1 MGSNIVTGITGS
13 GNFKRLVLVVLTVL
27 ALSVSGLSLVGSFTQ
42 TQIQSRLELYQ
53 INLML
58 RATGELDLPPDRPAE
73 TDDPIAVLRQQLLG
87 DRTFADARQQYQA
100 FREKAALNAEKFIR
114 ELTTPANTR
123 SANSEASSEASDLA
137 TAGPDSDFDRLA
149 QQLRELAAV
158 DLRLGLLQ
166 ARLGESAAALTT
178 WQQLARLSSS
188 LPDSIDPQ
196 SFLSDFD
203 EIRDNLALLW
213 GNRNQITNQ
222 VTNPNAPALPPAI
235 AQGIEDNI
243 RQFLGGWFRNAS
255 LARLYRLQQRP
266 AELGLLAAETNLQA
280 ESLLLK
286 LAAVNLIPSLALL
299 CGIISL
305 IVLLVQRF
313 LKGSNSLLSLA
324 SVQWTV
330 PWTGET
336 IWEVF
341 ILGFFAIGQIVVPLI
356 RSIGLQ
362 LLGIQPNTLTGGTQA
377 GIILFSYGLM
387 AAGSVLTLRY
397 AVKSYLPLPEGWF
410 QFNWQNGRWLA
421 WGIGGYCV
429 ALPIVILVSLANQQ
443 IWQGQGGSNP
453 ILSIVLE
460 NRDPVA
466 ITCFFLTASI
476 AAPLFEETLFRGFL
490 LPSLTRYLPPWG
502 AIGLSSL
509 IFALAHLSLSEVL
522 PLTTLGIV
530 LGVVYARS
538 RNLLSSILLHGL
550 WNSGTLASLI
560 LLSSR

>member
-73 TDDPIAVLRQQLLG
+73 TDDPIAILRQQLLG

-203 EIRDNLALLW
+203 EIRENLALLW
-213 GNRNQITNQ
+213 GSRNQITNQ

-356 RSIGLQ
+356 RAIGLQ

>member
-1 MGSNIVTGITGS
+1 
-13 GNFKRLVLVVLTVL
+13 
-27 ALSVSGLSLVGSFTQ
+27 
-42 TQIQSRLELYQ
+42 
-53 INLML
+53 
-58 RATGELDLPPDRPAE
+58 
-73 TDDPIAVLRQQLLG
+73 
-87 DRTFADARQQYQA
+87 
-100 FREKAALNAEKFIR
+100 
-114 ELTTPANTR
+114 
-123 SANSEASSEASDLA
+123 
-137 TAGPDSDFDRLA
+137 
-149 QQLRELAAV
+149 
-158 DLRLGLLQ
+158 
-166 ARLGESAAALTT
+166 
-178 WQQLARLSSS
+178 
-188 LPDSIDPQ
+188 
-196 SFLSDFD
+196 
-203 EIRDNLALLW
+203 
-213 GNRNQITNQ
+213 
-222 VTNPNAPALPPAI
+222 
-235 AQGIEDNI
+235 
-243 RQFLGGWFRNAS
+243 
-255 LARLYRLQQRP
+255 
-266 AELGLLAAETNLQA
+266 
-280 ESLLLK
+280 
-286 LAAVNLIPSLALL
+286 
-299 CGIISL
+299 
-305 IVLLVQRF
+305 
-313 LKGSNSLLSLA
+313 
-324 SVQWTV
+324 
-330 PWTGET
+330 
-336 IWEVF
+336 VF

>member
-1 MGSNIVTGITGS
+1 MTGS

-100 FREKAALNAEKFIR
+100 FRQKAALNAEKLIR
-114 ELTTPANTR
+114 ELTIPANNR

-137 TAGPDSDFDRLA
+137 TAGPDSDFDQLA

-222 VTNPNAPALPPAI
+222 VTNQVTNPNAPALPPAI

-266 AELGLLAAETNLQA
+266 AELSLLAAETNLQA

-330 PWTGET
+330 PWAGET

-362 LLGIQPNTLTGGTQA
+362 LLGIQPSTLTGGTQA

>member
-73 TDDPIAVLRQQLLG
+73 TDDPIAILRQQLLG

-213 GNRNQITNQ
+213 GSRNQITNQ

-266 AELGLLAAETNLQA
+266 AELDLLAAETNLQA

>member
-1 MGSNIVTGITGS
+1 MDSNIVTGITGS

-53 INLML
+53 TNLML

-73 TDDPIAVLRQQLLG
+73 TDDPIVILRQQLLG

-100 FREKAALNAEKFIR
+100 FREKAALSAEKFIR
-114 ELTTPANTR
+114 ELTTPANNR
-123 SANSEASSEASDLA
+123 SANSEASDSA

-149 QQLRELAAV
+149 KQLRELAAV

-166 ARLGESAAALTT
+166 ARLGDSTAALTT
-178 WQQLARLSSS
+178 WRQLARLSASV
-188 LPDSIDPQ
+188 PDSIDPQ

-203 EIRDNLALLW
+203 TIREDLALLW

-222 VTNPNAPALPPAI
+222 VTNQSAPALPPAI

-243 RQFLGGWFRNAS
+243 QQFLGGWFRNAS

-266 AELGLLAAETNLQA
+266 AELSLLAAETNLQA

-286 LAAVNLIPSLALL
+286 LAAVNLIPGLALL

-362 LLGIQPNTLTGGTQA
+362 LLGIQPSTLTGGTQA

-410 QFNWQNGRWLA
+410 QFKWQNGRWLA

>member
-53 INLML
+53 TNLML

-73 TDDPIAVLRQQLLG
+73 TDDPIVILRQQLLG

-100 FREKAALNAEKFIR
+100 FREKAALSAEKFIR
-114 ELTTPANTR
+114 ELTTPANNR
-123 SANSEASSEASDLA
+123 SANSEASDLA

-149 QQLRELAAV
+149 KQLRELAAV

-166 ARLGESAAALTT
+166 ARLGDSTAALTT
-178 WQQLARLSSS
+178 WRQLARLSASV
-188 LPDSIDPQ
+188 PDSIDPQ

-203 EIRDNLALLW
+203 TIREDLALLW

-222 VTNPNAPALPPAI
+222 VTNQSAPALPPAI

-243 RQFLGGWFRNAS
+243 QQFLGGWFRNAS

-266 AELGLLAAETNLQA
+266 AELSLLAAETNLQA

-286 LAAVNLIPSLALL
+286 LAAVNLIPGLALL

-362 LLGIQPNTLTGGTQA
+362 LLGIQPSTLTGGTQA

-410 QFNWQNGRWLA
+410 QFKWQNGRWLA

>member
-58 RATGELDLPPDRPAE
+58 RATGELDLPTDRPAE

-213 GNRNQITNQ
+213 GSRNQITNQ

-356 RSIGLQ
+356 RSIGLK

>member
-213 GNRNQITNQ
+213 GSRNQITNQ

-397 AVKSYLPLPEGWF
+397 TVKSYLPLPEGWF

>member
-203 EIRDNLALLW
+203 KIRENLALLW